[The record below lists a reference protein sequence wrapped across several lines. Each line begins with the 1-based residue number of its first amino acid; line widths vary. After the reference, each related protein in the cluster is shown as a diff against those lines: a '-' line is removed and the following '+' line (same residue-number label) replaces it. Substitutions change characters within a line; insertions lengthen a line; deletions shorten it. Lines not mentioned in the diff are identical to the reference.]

1 MYTILTHR
9 TSLLQNCWDIIPTK
23 RPSAAEIAEVLANNP
38 RLVSPCIDVPLAS
51 VQVER
56 TDSLEMIPSLMGL
69 VPVSHQAGSYTVPT
83 DYSRMLGGEAAEFQ
97 GDSEKVL
104 PRCDSGM
111 CDVDDSMDMEHGY
124 LMLGPGDS
132 DN

>member
-1 MYTILTHR
+1 M
-9 TSLLQNCWDIIPTK
+9 
-23 RPSAAEIAEVLANNP
+23 
-38 RLVSPCIDVPLAS
+38 
-51 VQVER
+51 
-56 TDSLEMIPSLMGL
+56 MGL

-83 DYSRMLGGEAAEFQ
+83 DYTRMLGGEAAEFQ

-104 PRCDSGM
+104 TRCDSGM

>member
-1 MYTILTHR
+1 
-9 TSLLQNCWDIIPTK
+9 
-23 RPSAAEIAEVLANNP
+23 
-38 RLVSPCIDVPLAS
+38 
-51 VQVER
+51 
-56 TDSLEMIPSLMGL
+56 
-69 VPVSHQAGSYTVPT
+69 
-83 DYSRMLGGEAAEFQ
+83 MLGGEAAECQ

-104 PRCDSGM
+104 TRCDSGM